1 MIAQL
6 GPLLIAC
13 AALLFLGHAEAQERR
28 LALVVGNSSYRT
40 EPLKNPANDA
50 RAVAAALRKLG
61 FRVIHHE
68 DTSFRDLISSLQEF
82 SIQAR
87 SHDVRVFYYA
97 GHGVQVRGRNFLIP
111 VDAEFQSEDEVQRKS
126 ADVADLLERLGE
138 LRSGM
143 NVLILDACRNNPFI
157 NQPAVDAAGRRFR
170 TRAPV
175 KPGLAKVDAP
185 NGTLIAYSTAPGAVS
200 MDTGSEGH
208 SVYTKHLL
216 AGLPVPGQTI
226 ENMFK
231 RVRIGVARE
240 TQQLQVPWEAS
251 SLMGEF
257 CFTPDPNGHCRQ

>member
-1 MIAQL
+1 MSRV
-6 GPLLIAC
+6 G
-13 AALLFLGHAEAQERR
+13 ALLFACTALMISWHAAAQERR
-28 LALVVGNSSYRT
+28 LALVIGNSAYRT

-50 RAVAAALRKLG
+50 RAVAATLRKLG

-68 DTSFRDLISSLQEF
+68 NTSFRDLISSLQEF

-111 VDAEFQSEDEVQRKS
+111 VDAELQSEDDVQRKS
-126 ADVADLLERLGE
+126 VEVGDLLERLGE
-138 LRSGM
+138 LRGGM

-157 NQPAVDAAGRRFR
+157 NQPGVDAGGRRFR

-175 KPGLAKVDAP
+175 KSGLAKVDAP
-185 NGTLIAYSTAPGAVS
+185 NGTLIAYSTAPGSVS
-200 MDTGSEGH
+200 MDTGGEPH

-216 AGLPVPGQTI
+216 AGLPVPGQTV
-226 ENMFK
+226 ENLFK
-231 RVRIGVARE
+231 RVRIAVARE

-257 CFTPDPNGHCRQ
+257 CFAVDGAGRCGQ